1 MKISLVITTVML
13 LTTLSLAQSKPQQQE
28 MQEMAKIMQEV
39 QKKIKAN
46 PNMSEEEKKALM
58 MQAMNNSSMMQNRL
72 KEQKEKM
79 PKILTLLKSNRECLS
94 HADTKTDADKCAK
107 KSKQMAKKIGLKD
120 EFDEE
125 ENEDFVWNKE
135 EKTKVL
141 ADMDNAIAH
150 MEKILPCIQNAQ
162 NMSDMMTCSKGRR

>member
-1 MKISLVITTVML
+1 MKISLAITTIML
-13 LTTLSLAQSKPQQQE
+13 TTTLSLAQSTPQQQE
-28 MQEMAKIMQEV
+28 MQDMAKIMQEV

-46 PNMSEEEKKALM
+46 PNMSKEEQKALM

-94 HADTKTDADKCAK
+94 HADTKTDADKCAR

-125 ENEDFVWNKE
+125 ENEDFIWNKE
-135 EKTKVL
+135 EKAKAL
-141 ADMDNAIAH
+141 ADMDKGIAA
-150 MEKILPCIQNAQ
+150 MDKMLPCIQNAQ
-162 NMSDMMTCSKGRR
+162 NMTDMMRCNKERR